1 MGKKIFRT
9 VVYIDASNI
18 KANVG
23 RIDYKRLMEYLRNRY
38 GSESP
43 GSLLNVKVFTPI
55 LVNARNT
62 RDGFITL
69 LKGVGY
75 DVHITDAF
83 INAINTRYKDNSDM
97 KIAVEVVDDLK
108 DELAR
113 RFVFMTGD
121 RDFLFVIERVIHAGR
136 SVEIFGPANATC
148 SEYRLMKGFIE
159 IEAIKGIKLAEEK
172 IFSSYKNLG
181 EIMNSS

>member
-1 MGKKIFRT
+1 
-9 VVYIDASNI
+9 VYIDASNI

-23 RIDYKRLMEYLRNRY
+23 RIDYKRLMQYLVNRY
-38 GSESP
+38 GSDSP
-43 GSLLNVKVFTPI
+43 GGLLKVKVFTPI

-62 RDGFITL
+62 RDGFISL
-69 LKGVGY
+69 LKGIGY
-75 DVHITDAF
+75 DVHVTDAF

-108 DELAR
+108 DEMAR

-121 RDFLFVIERVIHAGR
+121 RDFLFVIERIIHAGR

-148 SEYRLMKGFIE
+148 SEYRLMQGFIE
-159 IEAIKGIKLAEEK
+159 IEAIKGIKLDEEK
-172 IFSSYKNLG
+172 VFTTYKDIGKALA
-181 EIMNSS
+181 